1 MPINWN
7 EFIIQLVGFI
17 SIVKCDELF

>member
-17 SIVKCDELF
+17 SIVKCDELI